1 MLSPHINNNNSNVGT
16 LFSVKI
22 GGQFGY
28 LVTAVPR
35 QPFMVWTTGE
45 VFCPPQ
51 VSVEFT
57 VFLVAEGS
65 KSTVVSIFS
74 SVLTSHRAV

>member
-28 LVTAVPR
+28 LVIAVPR
-35 QPFMVWTTGE
+35 QPFMIWTTGE
-45 VFCPPQ
+45 VFCHSQ
-51 VSVEFT
+51 VSIEFT